1 MSTSNTTPFTGAD
14 SYPAFWSSHVDI
26 RKMAAQQGVM
36 PVESID
42 QLRGDFWPDW
52 EPVDEFDE
60 TIRQW
65 RHEED

>member
-1 MSTSNTTPFTGAD
+1 
-14 SYPAFWSSHVDI
+14 
-26 RKMAAQQGVM
+26 MAAQQGVM